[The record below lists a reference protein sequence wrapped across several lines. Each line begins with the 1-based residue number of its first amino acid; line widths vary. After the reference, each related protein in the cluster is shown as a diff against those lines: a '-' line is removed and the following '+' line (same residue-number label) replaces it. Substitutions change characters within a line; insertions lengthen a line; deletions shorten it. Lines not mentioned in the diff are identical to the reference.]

1 MCCFFDETSGYVFL
15 ILYCKKGIFS
25 FSPFLDIIVL
35 VFDFFFLCWCLCCF
49 GVEQCTCEDLVL

>member
-35 VFDFFFLCWCLCCF
+35 VFDFFFCAGAC
-49 GVEQCTCEDLVL
+49 VVLVLNSARVRT